1 MHVPYLP
8 TSQPWPPPGFR
19 YPYILPNP
27 ASVESEDVDME
38 IEEVL
43 VRQQEDHEIGSGLGV
58 FDEEMVWE
66 PTHQVGLLWP

>member
-1 MHVPYLP
+1 
-8 TSQPWPPPGFR
+8 
-19 YPYILPNP
+19 
-27 ASVESEDVDME
+27 ME